1 METWKHG
8 VIETSFHIRK
18 GIDKKQQKTIT
29 CMYAIK
35 QPCIKE
41 NTESRNNVYTG
52 CRVCSLAF
60 SFTFGWS
67 FFSVGFPFQL
77 VFLFGWFSFLAG
89 FPFQL
94 VSFFGWFSFFIWF
107 SFFSLSR
114 RAKSSH
120 LYAEPSGR
128 GCRKALPTSSPGR
141 HCQNKNFLECQGRR
155 KRGLTSHKQT
165 FRHSY

>member
-1 METWKHG
+1 M
-8 VIETSFHIRK
+8 S
-18 GIDKKQQKTIT
+18 
-29 CMYAIK
+29 
-35 QPCIKE
+35 
-41 NTESRNNVYTG
+41 
-52 CRVCSLAF
+52 SLLSGLWLYLWLVFLFCWF
-60 SFTFGWS
+60 SFL
-67 FFSVGFPFQL
+67 VGFPFQLVFLFGWFSFLVGFSFQL

-89 FPFQL
+89 FPFQS
-94 VSFFGWFSFFIWF
+94 VSFSGWFSFFIWF

-120 LYAEPSGR
+120 LYAEPSRR